1 MQVLNKFNE
10 RICFYCVVID
20 IYNNY
25 ALVIPLKEK
34 KDMLAMLFKD
44 SGT

>member
-34 KDMLAMLFKD
+34 KRYVRDAFQR
-44 SGT
+44 